1 MTPSGT
7 GYNLLRL
14 DPSID
19 VGPLLSA
26 AERAGVPLAVIDL
39 APDVANQAYAEKLL
53 LVRPDQH
60 IAWRGQALP
69 DNPKALIARVTG
81 RQASTSQRL
90 SPQCQ
95 PDKET

>member
-1 MTPSGT
+1 M
-7 GYNLLRL
+7 
-14 DPSID
+14 I
-19 VGPLLSA
+19 
-26 AERAGVPLAVIDL
+26 VPLAVIDL

-81 RQASTSQRL
+81 AAGVDVAT
-90 SPQCQ
+90 PVAAV
-95 PDKET
+95 PA